1 VWAGL
6 LLAAAVFVGLG
17 VIGKAWHPA
26 AGDPLEPPWFRSA
39 DALFAAVDALGP
51 AGRSQHRIGVL
62 TLDTLIPLT
71 YGWALFRATRF
82 YLARLGAP
90 PALRI
95 LRWVP
100 VAAML
105 CDFAEN
111 ACIVTLLNA
120 HPDRPAAAASALLFF
135 SWTKWLLL
143 ASTVIGILAGWALL
157 RVRRPSSGSAS

>member
-17 VIGKAWHPA
+17 IVGRAWHPA
-26 AGDPLEPPWFRSA
+26 AGNPLEPPWFRSA
-39 DALFAAVDALGP
+39 DSLFTAVDSLG
-51 AGRSQHRIGVL
+51 ATGRSQHRTGVL
-62 TLDTLIPLT
+62 TLDTVIPLT
-71 YGWALFRATRF
+71 YGWALFRAARF
-82 YLARLGAP
+82 YLHRLGAP
-90 PALRI
+90 AALRT
-95 LRWVP
+95 LRWLP

-120 HPDRPAAAASALLFF
+120 HPDRPLAVGSALLVF

-143 ASTVIGILAGWALL
+143 ASTVLGVLAGCALL
-157 RVRRPSSGSAS
+157 RMRPRAP